1 MTKIIFKPSTISSVY
16 LKLEPFVGNV
26 ATVGEPITIT
36 PASGNIIKTIF
47 IECNS
52 TIDPDNPNNTNDAL
66 KYSIDGGTV
75 YFTLMAGLNILLP
88 GTFANLKLDTNV
100 DGTSYQVIVWS

>member
-1 MTKIIFKPSTISSVY
+1 MAQITFKPSTISAVH
-16 LKLEPFVGNV
+16 LKPEPFVGSV
-26 ATVGEPITIT
+26 AVSGAPVTIAPT
-36 PASGNIIKTIF
+36 SGKTIQNIF

-52 TIDPDNPNNTNDAL
+52 TIDPDNPNSTNDAL
-66 KYSIDGGTV
+66 QYSIDGGTV
-75 YFTLMAGLNILLP
+75 YFTLMAGSNILLP